1 MWAPLSRRSERRHS
15 ETRITT
21 ALLFSEGVN
30 QRRLDVHGFVALTAT
45 NAAKLYGLYPRKGS
59 ISVGADADIAVWAP
73 DLEVIAQSAR
83 LHDNAGYCP
92 FDGRRITGWLT
103 TVVRRGEVVIDNGN
117 YLAARGGGQ
126 FLPCASPELAQPTG
140 RGG

>member
-1 MWAPLSRRSERRHS
+1 M
-15 ETRITT
+15 
-21 ALLFSEGVN
+21 FSEGVN

-73 DLEVIAQSAR
+73 GLEVTAQSAM
-83 LHDNAGYCP
+83 LHDNTGYCP
-92 FDGRRITGWLT
+92 YEGRRITGWPI
-103 TVVRRGEVVIDNGN
+103 TVVRRGEVVINNGN
-117 YLAARGGGQ
+117 LLAARGSGK

-140 RGG
+140 RLVDAVNPQKNFGAHLLDRH